1 MISFPKHE
9 NYKDSGVEW
18 LGEIP
23 QDWQIIRAKYVL
35 QEIDE
40 RSKTGD
46 EELLSVSHL
55 TGVTP
60 RSEKN
65 VNMFLAE
72 DYTGAKLCQQNDVVI
87 NTMWAWM
94 GALGVSPM
102 EGLVSPSYGV
112 YRPNEK
118 VFPRFLDSL
127 LKTPQYITEYIRRST
142 GIQSSRL
149 RLYPNQF
156 LDIPL
161 LLPSIEQQKR
171 IVEFLDRK
179 TAEIDQAIEQKQR
192 LIKLLKEQKAILIDR
207 AVTKGLNPN
216 VPMRDSGVDWI
227 GKIPEKWRVCSLSYI
242 ANLYAGGTPD
252 RSNPQYWNGSIPW
265 IKTGEVNY
273 DNINVAEEFI
283 TEQGLRNSSA
293 KVAPPGT
300 ILMAMYGQGVTR
312 GRVAILEIEAAFN
325 QACLAIALNQKIQ
338 IKYLFYYLLS
348 AYKFIRDTGNETSQ
362 MNLSSGLIGK
372 IKVVIPSQLE
382 QDYIVRFLDRKLVE
396 FEDSISKQEKSI
408 ELLILLK
415 QLSVAKT
422 VTGKIKI

>member
-1 MISFPKHE
+1 MSFPKYD
-9 NYKDSGVEW
+9 NYKYSGVEW

-23 QDWQIIRAKYVL
+23 QDWQIVRAKYVL

-94 GALGVSPM
+94 GALGVSPI

-127 LKTPQYITEYIRRST
+127 LKTPQYIAEYIRRST

-171 IVEFLDRK
+171 IVEFLDLK

-207 AVTKGLNPN
+207 SSCHQRTKP
-216 VPMRDSGVDWI
+216 
-227 GKIPEKWRVCSLSYI
+227 KC
-242 ANLYAGGTPD
+242 A
-252 RSNPQYWNGSIPW
+252 
-265 IKTGEVNY
+265 
-273 DNINVAEEFI
+273 
-283 TEQGLRNSSA
+283 
-293 KVAPPGT
+293 
-300 ILMAMYGQGVTR
+300 
-312 GRVAILEIEAAFN
+312 
-325 QACLAIALNQKIQ
+325 
-338 IKYLFYYLLS
+338 
-348 AYKFIRDTGNETSQ
+348 
-362 MNLSSGLIGK
+362 
-372 IKVVIPSQLE
+372 
-382 QDYIVRFLDRKLVE
+382 
-396 FEDSISKQEKSI
+396 
-408 ELLILLK
+408 
-415 QLSVAKT
+415 T
-422 VTGKIKI
+422 VG